1 MMSLFRMS
9 VKVTNFDQIDSVFLH
24 LPFAREDPFDVFQ
37 VTSHIRIRHSRAY
50 LNGQLICPPFAG
62 SLDEFAD
69 KLFRDGQSGYSKFH
83 KMDRLCK
90 LGFLGAERLL
100 SDKELATRYDPYE
113 IGVILA
119 NANASLDTDI
129 RHQKQLET
137 GFPSP
142 AIFVYTLPN
151 IVIGEICIRHGIQG
165 ENTFFIQPAF
175 VPDTQVAYIDHLLKS
190 QVVSACIGGWVECL
204 GEEYDCFLYFVESR
218 PDPNDSLGLTYSKE
232 LVHQLFQQHYE

>member
-1 MMSLFRMS
+1 MS
-9 VKVTNFDQIDSVFLH
+9 VKVTNNDQLDSIFLH
-24 LPFAREDPFDVFQ
+24 LPFAREDLIDVFQ
-37 VTSHIRIRHSRAY
+37 VTSHIRIRHSRAH
-50 LNGQLICPPFAG
+50 LNGQLICPSFAG

-69 KLFRDGQSGYSKFH
+69 KLYRDGQSGYSKFH
-83 KMDRLCK
+83 KMDRLSK
-90 LGFLGAERLL
+90 LGFLGAELL
-100 SDKELATRYDPYE
+100 LAGRGVTNRYDPYE
-113 IGVILA
+113 VGVILS

-175 VPDTQVAYIDHLLKS
+175 DPDAQVAYIGHLLKS
-190 QVVSACIGGWVECL
+190 QAISACIGGWVECL
-204 GEEYDCFLYFVESR
+204 GEDYDCFLYFVESR
-218 PDPNDSLGLTYSKE
+218 PDPEHSAGAAFSTE
-232 LVHQLFQQHYE
+232 HIHQLFQQHYE